1 MIIKVIS
8 AGVVSAAFCVLFQ
21 VRGFN
26 IVAAGING
34 ALGYLIYLSFPDD
47 RILMGFLLSS
57 AFMAAYAEAAARVRR
72 APAILFLSAALIPI
86 VPGGG
91 LFECAL
97 KLLNGQKQ
105 EALEQFGEV
114 MLQAG
119 AIAVGIILVSSV
131 MQIISGK
138 KR

>member
-34 ALGYLIYLSFPDD
+34 ALGYLIYLSFPGD

-57 AFMAAYAEAAARVRR
+57 AFMAVYAEAAARVRR